1 MIHSLLLI
9 SVLASSTY
17 SSSGTSNGE
26 TGLLGVGD
34 PIELGAVVGTYSSKS
49 AGTAETEPS
58 TLAAT
63 LMGVRFHLG
72 GYTHK
77 TLLGAGGGVEA
88 NFTAGYALSQKGFFW
103 GQIDALANVGL
114 INRALGPLVTR
125 LHLLVG
131 FSFSLWAGTAL
142 AGGARLA
149 LGIVPKILSLEGCYL
164 IMPTSNLTF
173 SHKAQANIAIAP
185 IQLALGA
192 ELNFGSAA
200 VGEQHFSLVG
210 TATWRPKF

>member
-9 SVLASSTY
+9 GVLASS
-17 SSSGTSNGE
+17 SSGE
-26 TGLLGVGD
+26 TGVLGVGD
-34 PIELGAVVGTYSSKS
+34 VLELGVVGGTYSTQT
-49 AGTAETEPS
+49 AGTSLTEPKA
-58 TLAAT
+58 LAAT
-63 LMGVRFHLG
+63 LLGVRFPVG
-72 GYTHK
+72 AYTHE

-88 NFTAGYALSQKGFFW
+88 NFTAGYALSQQGFFW
-103 GQIDALANVGL
+103 GQIDALANIGL

-149 LGIVPKILSLEGCYL
+149 LGIVPKILSLEGSYL
-164 IMPTSNLTF
+164 IMPTASLTI

-192 ELNFGSAA
+192 ELNVGSAA
-200 VGEQHFSLVG
+200 VGEQHFSLIG
-210 TATWRPKF
+210 TATWRPAF

>member
-1 MIHSLLLI
+1 MIFSLLVVSL
-9 SVLASSTY
+9 LASS
-17 SSSGTSNGE
+17 SSAE

-34 PIELGAVVGTYSSKS
+34 VLELGAVGGTYSAQA
-49 AGTAETEPS
+49 AGTPLKEAS

-63 LMGVRFHLG
+63 LIGVRFHLG
-72 GYTHK
+72 AYTHK

-88 NFTAGYALSQKGFFW
+88 NFTAGYALSQNNFFW
-103 GQIDALANVGL
+103 GQVDALANIGL
-114 INRALGPLVTR
+114 VNRALGPLVTR

-149 LGIVPKILSLEGCYL
+149 LGIVPQVVSLEGSYL
-164 IMPTSNLTF
+164 IMPTANLTIA
-173 SHKAQANIAIAP
+173 HKAQANITIAP

-192 ELNFGSAA
+192 ELNVGSAA

-210 TATWRPKF
+210 TATWRPKL

>member
-1 MIHSLLLI
+1 MIFSLLVVSL
-9 SVLASSTY
+9 LASS
-17 SSSGTSNGE
+17 SSAE

-34 PIELGAVVGTYSSKS
+34 VLELGAVGGTYSAQT
-49 AGTAETEPS
+49 AGTPLKEAS

-63 LMGVRFHLG
+63 LIGVRFHLG
-72 GYTHK
+72 AYTHR

-88 NFTAGYALSQKGFFW
+88 NFTAGYALSQNNFFW
-103 GQIDALANVGL
+103 GQVDALANVGL
-114 INRALGPLVTR
+114 VNRALGPLVTR

-149 LGIVPKILSLEGCYL
+149 LGIVPQVVSLEGSYL
-164 IMPTSNLTF
+164 IMPTTNLTIA
-173 SHKAQANIAIAP
+173 HKAQANITIAP

-192 ELNFGSAA
+192 ELNVGSAA

-210 TATWRPKF
+210 TATWRPKL